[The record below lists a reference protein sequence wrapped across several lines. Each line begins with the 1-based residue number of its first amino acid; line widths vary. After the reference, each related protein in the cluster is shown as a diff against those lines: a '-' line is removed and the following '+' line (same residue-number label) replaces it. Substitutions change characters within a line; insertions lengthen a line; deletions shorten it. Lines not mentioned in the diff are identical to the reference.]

1 MANLSRERTCAPVQ
15 VNYNRT
21 KYACYIAFIVQAI
34 INNLSPILFILYQ
47 KEFGISY
54 SVISLLVVV
63 NFLTQL
69 LVDLFSVQITSRLG
83 YRRSI
88 LLSQILAAAGLF
100 LLGVLPRVMPIPFL
114 GLAIPTVIYA
124 LGSGLIEVLDNPIIE
139 NLPLENKASQ
149 LQLLH
154 SFYCWGQMGVVLIS
168 TLLLRLIGQ
177 SNWIFLPML
186 WALVPLVNAF
196 LFARAP
202 IIEPPA
208 EGSHSFGKLLK
219 SRVYLCGLVLIFCA
233 GAAEL
238 SMSQWSS
245 LFVEKSLGIPKTV
258 GDLLG
263 PCLFAVFMGL
273 GRLLYG
279 LFGHKLDLR
288 KGLAVCAVLNIAAY
302 LLTALSPIPALSMVG
317 CTLCGLSVSLMWPGT
332 LSITAEKMHD
342 SGTAMFAGLAVMGDM
357 GCIIGP
363 FVAGVVSD
371 AVDRTGV
378 LPMNGLNAGLL
389 MGSVVGVLM
398 LIALRG
404 MKKAEK

>member
-1 MANLSRERTCAPVQ
+1 MKM
-15 VNYNRT
+15 NYNRT

-54 SVISLLVVV
+54 SLISLLVVV
-63 NFLTQL
+63 NFFTQL
-69 LVDLFSVQITSRLG
+69 LVDVFSVQITSLLG
-83 YRRSI
+83 YRRAI
-88 LLSQILAAAGLF
+88 LLSQFLAASGLA
-100 LLGVLPRVMPIPFL
+100 LLGILPRIIPIHFL
-114 GLAIPTVIYA
+114 GLVIPTVIYA
-124 LGSGLIEVLDNPIIE
+124 LGSGLIEVLNNPIIE
-139 NLPLENKASQ
+139 NLPLENKSAQ
-149 LQLLH
+149 MQLLH

-177 SNWIFLPML
+177 SNWVVLPML
-186 WALVPLVNAF
+186 WALVPIINAIMF
-196 LFARAP
+196 VRAP
-202 IIEPPA
+202 IIEPAA
-208 EGSHSFGKLLK
+208 EENHSFVSLLRSK
-219 SRVYLCGLVLIFCA
+219 AFVCGMVLIFCA

-245 LFVEKSLGIPKTV
+245 LFVEKSLGITKTV

-279 LFGHKLDLR
+279 LFGHRLNLHR
-288 KGLAVCAVLNIAAY
+288 GLIVCAVVNIIAY

-332 LSITAEKMHD
+332 LSMTAEKMKG
-342 SGTAMFAGLAVMGDM
+342 SSTAMFAGLAMMGDM
-357 GCIIGP
+357 GCITGP

-371 AVDRTGV
+371 AVDRSGAFS
-378 LPMNGLNAGLL
+378 MNGLNVGLL
-389 MGSVVGVLM
+389 MGSLVGVLM
-398 LIALRG
+398 LFALHG
-404 MKKAEK
+404 MKKADK